1 MSIKEL
7 KIKAIEK
14 INSLDDEET
23 LKDIINQLDQRSNTA
38 EIKVQNLSQ
47 HFESISKQYNETLQK
62 LAK

>member
-23 LKDIINQLDQRSNTA
+23 LKDIINQLDQRSNTP

>member
-38 EIKVQNLSQ
+38 EIKVENLSQ

>member
-23 LKDIINQLDQRSNTA
+23 LKEIINQLEKKPNA
-38 EIKVQNLSQ
+38 PEIKVYNLSQ
-47 HFESISKQYNETLQK
+47 HFESISRQYNETLQK

>member
-23 LKDIINQLDQRSNTA
+23 LKDIINQLDQRSNTP

-47 HFESISKQYNETLQK
+47 HFESISKHYNETLQK

>member
-14 INSLDDEET
+14 INSVEDEET

-47 HFESISKQYNETLQK
+47 HFESISKGI
-62 LAK
+62 

>member
-1 MSIKEL
+1 MNIKEL